1 MVQED
6 WAYTMRRTMQV
17 RSKLI
22 PLTAYWAGPM
32 NMILPQGDCAW
43 GVPGSLCQCWEKDG

>member
-22 PLTAYWAGPM
+22 QSIDSLPM
-32 NMILPQGDCAW
+32 NKILPQGDCAW
-43 GVPGSLCQCWEKDG
+43 SVPGSLCQRWEEDG